1 MNKYFGITIGC
12 CICLLVAATA
22 MAATTIYSGFGQ
34 NAVPSGQG
42 SSKPGPTVTLPPSFE
57 DVSAEFEKYKSRPQG
72 NATCP
77 ECPDCPEC
85 PECNATVVSSDLTY
99 GMLYV
104 GGRKEDLPKKD
115 PLNAT
120 EVAKT
125 VWIEQAMVH
134 TIVPAA
140 NATTP
145 IIFVPGL
152 GLSSYMYMA
161 TPDGRKSWGQY
172 FAEGGHAGYA
182 LDLAEYSISGGFSV
196 ERMNALLAAMAHN
209 KQYFLDP
216 YASLQD
222 PLPECITVGGGG
234 GKKGG
239 GAAQTICP
247 APLPEDVPPPTKYSY
262 YNNEAEWETWG
273 FGPNST
279 EPWDESLYPSAYID
293 QFWKHMPIRFND
305 TEDGVGPTGDI
316 EADAVVELLNTID
329 EPTILSVHSAAGG
342 ISLTVLQQP
351 AEVRSKV
358 KCLILQE
365 PAFHISTPNKLGLS
379 DPDYRA
385 AIEDYVDN
393 ILGEIPILF
402 IYGDI
407 TRRSRQDARKASCL
421 DIYTVCQE
429 RITAGLRTA
438 PAGFIDMQLYGGIV
452 GEDNTPVLGNT
463 HIHTQDL
470 NNDVIAGKVMKWLRD
485 NNI

>member
-1 MNKYFGITIGC
+1 MNKHFVILVGC
-12 CICLLVAATA
+12 CACLLMAASA
-22 MAATTIYSGFGQ
+22 MAEISIFTGFGQ
-34 NAVPSGQG
+34 NNITSGSGG
-42 SSKPGPTVTLPPSFE
+42 SSQSGVTGTLPPSFD
-57 DVSAEFEKYKSRPQG
+57 DVSAEFEKFKSRPQG

-115 PLNAT
+115 PADPT

-145 IIFVPGL
+145 VIFVPGL

-172 FAEGGHAGYA
+172 FAEGGHPVYA
-182 LDLAEYSISGGFSV
+182 LDLPEYSISGGFSV
-196 ERMNALLAAMAHN
+196 ERTNALFSAMAHN
-209 KQYFLDP
+209 KEYFGNP
-216 YASLQD
+216 YATNETA
-222 PLPECITVGGGG
+222 PCMEIEVV
-234 GKKGG
+234 GKKGTTI
-239 GAAQTICP
+239 QTICP
-247 APLPEDVPPPTKYSY
+247 EPLPQEVPPPTKYSY

-279 EPWDESLYPSAYID
+279 ASWPESQYPSAYID

-305 TEDGVGPTGDI
+305 AEDGVGPTGDI
-316 EADAVVELLNTID
+316 EADSVLELLNTIG
-329 EPTILSVHSAAGG
+329 EPAVLSVHSAAGG
-342 ISLTVLQQP
+342 ISLSVLQQP
-351 AEVRSKV
+351 AEVRSKI

-365 PAFHISTPNKLGLS
+365 PAFHINTPNKLGLS
-379 DPDYRA
+379 DPTYRA

-452 GEDNTPVLGNT
+452 GEDNSPVLGNT

-470 NNDVIAGKVMKWLRD
+470 NNDVIAGKVLKWLKD
-485 NNI
+485 NNM

>member
-1 MNKYFGITIGC
+1 MAASAMAEITIF
-12 CICLLVAATA
+12 
-22 MAATTIYSGFGQ
+22 SGFGQ
-34 NAVPSGQG
+34 NTPPPAPSGSGQTG
-42 SSKPGPTVTLPPSFE
+42 TTTLPPNFD
-57 DVSAEFEKYKSRPQG
+57 DVSVEFDKFKSRPQG

-77 ECPDCPEC
+77 ECPDCPEV
-85 PECNATVVSSDLTY
+85 PECNATTVSADLTY

-115 PLNAT
+115 PTDPT

-145 IIFVPGL
+145 VIFVPGL
-152 GLSSYMYMA
+152 GLSSYMFMA

-172 FAEGGHAGYA
+172 FAEGGHPVYA
-182 LDLAEYSISGGFSV
+182 LDLPEYSISGGFSV
-196 ERMNALLAAMAHN
+196 ARTNDLFAAMAHN
-209 KQYFLDP
+209 KEYFGTP
-216 YASLQD
+216 YATN
-222 PLPECITVGGGG
+222 ETVGCIVVEVAS
-234 GKKGG
+234 KKGG
-239 GAAQTICP
+239 PTNQTICP
-247 APLPEDVPPPTKYSY
+247 AALPTEVPPPTKYSY
-262 YNNEAEWETWG
+262 YNNEAEWSTWG

-279 EPWDESLYPSAYID
+279 EPWPDSLYPSAHID
-293 QFWKHMPIRFND
+293 QFWKHMPVRFND
-305 TEDGVGPTGDI
+305 VEDGAGPTGDI
-316 EADAVVELLNTID
+316 EADAVVHLLNTID
-329 EPTILSVHSAAGG
+329 EPTVVSVHSAAGG
-342 ISLTVLQQP
+342 ISLTLLQNP
-351 AEVRSKV
+351 IRSKM

-365 PAFHISTPNKLGLS
+365 PAFHISTPNKLGLT
-379 DPDYRA
+379 DATYRA

-393 ILGEIPILF
+393 ILGDMPILF

-407 TRRSRQDARKASCL
+407 THRSMQDARKASCL

-438 PAGFIDMQLYGGIV
+438 PAGFIDMQLHGGIV

-463 HIHTQDL
+463 HIHTQDT
-470 NNDVIAGKVMKWLRD
+470 NNDVIAGKVMKWLKD